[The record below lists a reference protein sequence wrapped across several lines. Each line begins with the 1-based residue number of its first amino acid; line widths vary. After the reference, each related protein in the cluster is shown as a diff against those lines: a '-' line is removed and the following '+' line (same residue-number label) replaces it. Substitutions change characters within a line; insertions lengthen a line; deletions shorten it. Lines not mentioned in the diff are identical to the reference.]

1 MNSSW
6 HHALEDAKTLSY
18 VSFAIFHGDVAMFT
32 HATACFQTSALNLSP
47 ELKKLLAAAVLCL
60 FRSAASFDAT
70 RDIAVKAL
78 SLLVLHGSAQVFIHG
93 DMFCSFARRKC
104 PRLNAILFASIPEDD
119 RMQFVIKYVLWMGVV
134 PEGIDEFLHES
145 AQEFIVGDMF
155 FSFAYLKNPRLN
167 AIVFASI
174 PKDDRMQFV
183 IKYVLWMGVVPEG
196 IDWAAEFTPDTAP
209 QFLRCATE
217 DAAPPLRTLESMTL
231 VADLWE
237 RCGLPDLPEMSEQ
250 WRFPVEWWK
259 SAEKRAAERAAEPPA
274 VTLLRYYG
282 EYFAYVYKGTHPNQC
297 RCVKAFPMEAFVAV
311 TARKAERLAVC
322 VASTATA
329 EQRAALDDLL
339 ASEDETTEIAIRC
352 ALRHVVA
359 NTEIPAVATL
369 LSSYLGVD
377 SEETPKRVCHV

>member
-134 PEGIDEFLHES
+134 PEGID
-145 AQEFIVGDMF
+145 
-155 FSFAYLKNPRLN
+155 
-167 AIVFASI
+167 
-174 PKDDRMQFV
+174 
-183 IKYVLWMGVVPEG
+183 
-196 IDWAAEFTPDTAP
+196 WAAEFTPDTAP
-209 QFLRCATE
+209 QFLRCATK
-217 DAAPPLRTLESMTL
+217 DAADHYSYYPHSGLQNMTL

-237 RCGLPDLPEMSEQ
+237 RCGLPDLPEMSAQ
-250 WRFPVEWWK
+250 WIVPFEW
-259 SAEKRAAERAAEPPA
+259 SRGAERAAERAAETPA

-282 EYFAYVYKGTHPNQC
+282 EYFAYVYKGTHSNQC